1 MQFIEMPDLKAG
13 MRLARPIY
21 NKRGVLL
28 YERDS
33 KLSAQTIESVKGFG
47 LLGMYILDP
56 SEPLPPMSEE
66 DEEFERFQTMTVCT
80 LQEELDNILKSKK
93 QSKLQTI
100 VSTVVK
106 KYGHLNIKVNFNQN
120 LRSKDDYVCSHSL
133 NTAILCAMITHVMN
147 IRVDEQF
154 QTVEAAVLH
163 DLGKEQLPKE
173 VLFKQ
178 DVTEEDNER
187 IYRGQLEALDILDN
201 FSEGPGV
208 KRICMQALRAQYEF
222 TVNGKVSSNDK
233 MTLGAKILIVANRY
247 DELTAMDLK
256 GKAESEVKA
265 LQEFYDHPGLYDP
278 KVVNALIQSIHILF
292 AGVGVELNTGE
303 KALVLTEN
311 QQDILRPAVL
321 CFKDNVIIDL
331 SLRGNADIKIVDIIK
346 TLDNR
351 YVMDSDLLGMVMS
364 EQK

>member
-1 MQFIEMPDLKAG
+1 
-13 MRLARPIY
+13 
-21 NKRGVLL
+21 
-28 YERDS
+28 
-33 KLSAQTIESVKGFG
+33 
-47 LLGMYILDP
+47 
-56 SEPLPPMSEE
+56 
-66 DEEFERFQTMTVCT
+66 
-80 LQEELDNILKSKK
+80 
-93 QSKLQTI
+93 
-100 VSTVVK
+100 
-106 KYGHLNIKVNFNQN
+106 
-120 LRSKDDYVCSHSL
+120 
-133 NTAILCAMITHVMN
+133 
-147 IRVDEQF
+147 
-154 QTVEAAVLH
+154 
-163 DLGKEQLPKE
+163 
-173 VLFKQ
+173 
-178 DVTEEDNER
+178 
-187 IYRGQLEALDILDN
+187 
-201 FSEGPGV
+201 
-208 KRICMQALRAQYEF
+208 
-222 TVNGKVSSNDK
+222 